1 MSLRRPNQKPARAD
15 GLVLASERRLR
26 LALQVARMSTWE
38 WNVETDEVG
47 WSREL
52 EALDGVVPGSFGGT
66 FQSFLD
72 IVHPDDLDHV
82 RQTVRGAAATREGF
96 AIEFRIVL
104 PDGQIRWRT
113 VAGEVVPDEAGQPMR
128 MIGVGRDITERKEA
142 DERLRQAEG
151 RYRTL
156 VERLPLVSYVEGL
169 DEESAMYISPQIA
182 ELAGHTAEEWVADPS
197 FFASVLH
204 PDDRDRVL
212 AGFAAMHESG
222 EQHECEYRLIARDGR
237 AIWIHD
243 AAVVVRN
250 DAGEP
255 LYAQGYMI
263 DISERK
269 RNEEALQ
276 RSQDQLQRQMRK
288 IEHQALHDALT
299 DLPNRTLFGDRAE
312 QALLT
317 AKRDGSSFVVM
328 LIDLDRF
335 KEVNDT
341 LGHPS
346 GDLLLREMAGRL
358 RRALRESDTVAR
370 LGGDE
375 FGVVAPGLSDGAT
388 AQAFADKLREE
399 LAQPVAVGGLTI
411 EVEASVGIAIYP
423 DHGEDVE
430 TLTRHADVSMYVSK
444 TTHTPIVYA
453 AAYDHHSLARL
464 ALHGEL
470 RQALEGNELVVHY
483 QPQADVATGEVHKVE
498 ALVRWQHPE
507 QGLLGPDQF
516 IPLAEQTGLIRAL
529 THYVLDAALGQ
540 CHAWRAEGREVRV
553 AVNITGRELV
563 DLRFPDEVTKLLSK
577 WRIKPA
583 LLELEITETT
593 IMTNPP
599 RARAVLAQLSK
610 LGVRLAV
617 DDFGSGHASL
627 GYLRKLPIN
636 VLKIDKSFI
645 QQMTDDAGDAAIV
658 RTAIDLGHNLG
669 LEVVAEGV
677 ETEDTQRRLEALGCD
692 TLQGY
697 HLGRPQPASTLTTVG
712 YVEQDLRPTG

>member
-1 MSLRRPNQKPARAD
+1 MSLRRPNQEPARAD
-15 GLVLASERRLR
+15 GLALASERRLR

-113 VAGEVVPDEAGQPMR
+113 VAGELVPDEAGQPMR

-255 LYAQGYMI
+255 LYAQG
-263 DISERK
+263 
-269 RNEEALQ
+269 
-276 RSQDQLQRQMRK
+276 
-288 IEHQALHDALT
+288 
-299 DLPNRTLFGDRAE
+299 
-312 QALLT
+312 
-317 AKRDGSSFVVM
+317 
-328 LIDLDRF
+328 
-335 KEVNDT
+335 
-341 LGHPS
+341 
-346 GDLLLREMAGRL
+346 
-358 RRALRESDTVAR
+358 
-370 LGGDE
+370 
-375 FGVVAPGLSDGAT
+375 
-388 AQAFADKLREE
+388 
-399 LAQPVAVGGLTI
+399 
-411 EVEASVGIAIYP
+411 
-423 DHGEDVE
+423 
-430 TLTRHADVSMYVSK
+430 
-444 TTHTPIVYA
+444 
-453 AAYDHHSLARL
+453 
-464 ALHGEL
+464 
-470 RQALEGNELVVHY
+470 
-483 QPQADVATGEVHKVE
+483 
-498 ALVRWQHPE
+498 
-507 QGLLGPDQF
+507 
-516 IPLAEQTGLIRAL
+516 
-529 THYVLDAALGQ
+529 
-540 CHAWRAEGREVRV
+540 
-553 AVNITGRELV
+553 
-563 DLRFPDEVTKLLSK
+563 
-577 WRIKPA
+577 
-583 LLELEITETT
+583 
-593 IMTNPP
+593 
-599 RARAVLAQLSK
+599 
-610 LGVRLAV
+610 
-617 DDFGSGHASL
+617 
-627 GYLRKLPIN
+627 
-636 VLKIDKSFI
+636 
-645 QQMTDDAGDAAIV
+645 
-658 RTAIDLGHNLG
+658 
-669 LEVVAEGV
+669 
-677 ETEDTQRRLEALGCD
+677 
-692 TLQGY
+692 
-697 HLGRPQPASTLTTVG
+697 
-712 YVEQDLRPTG
+712 

>member
-1 MSLRRPNQKPARAD
+1 MNLRRRAQRPARAN

-26 LALQVARMSTWE
+26 LALKVARMSTWE
-38 WNVETDEVG
+38 WNVETGEVG

-72 IVHPDDLDHV
+72 LVHPDDVNYV

-113 VAGEVVPDEAGQPMR
+113 VAGEIVPDGAGQPMR
-128 MIGVGRDITERKEA
+128 MIGVGRDITEQKEA

-222 EQHECEYRLIARDGR
+222 EQYECEYRLIARDGR
-237 AIWIHD
+237 AVWIHD

-250 DAGEP
+250 DAGAP

-276 RSQDQLQRQMRK
+276 RSQDQLQRQMRR
-288 IEHQALHDALT
+288 IEYQALHDALT

-317 AKRDGSSFVVM
+317 AQRDGSGFAVM

-346 GDLLLREMAGRL
+346 GDLLLREIARRL

-388 AQAFADKLREE
+388 ARAFADKLREE
-399 LAQPVAVGGLTI
+399 LAQPVVVGGLTI

-444 TTHTPIVYA
+444 NTHTPIVYA

-507 QGLLGPDQF
+507 HGLLWPDQF

-529 THYVLDAALGQ
+529 THYVLDTALCQ

-583 LLELEITETT
+583 QLELEITEST
-593 IMTNPP
+593 IMTDPP
-599 RARAVLAQLSK
+599 RARTVLAQLSK

-645 QQMTDDAGDAAIV
+645 QQMADDAGDAAIV

-677 ETEDTQRRLEALGCD
+677 ETEDAKHRLEALGCD

-697 HLGRPQPASTLTTVG
+697 HLGRPQPASSLTTLG
-712 YVEQDLRPTG
+712 YVEQERRATG